1 MAAPLWMWAKCRWR
15 ASNMYYYELHMH
27 TSDTSRCG
35 KSPAAD
41 MVAAYK
47 QKGFTGVVVTDHLMN
62 VQSHA
67 EPETDWNRRVE
78 KQLAG
83 YYAALEA
90 GEKLGLTVYC
100 GWELTYQDNAEDYL
114 TLGLSP
120 QFLYDHPWLERY
132 DIEKYRDAVH
142 AAGGILVRAHP
153 YRRAWYIKKPYVER
167 EGIADA
173 IEVFNGGN
181 SSQEENDM
189 ALAYAQKHN
198 MPMTGGSDAHHVDET
213 ARGYIALE
221 KKAESY
227 AELCEAIRTGKA
239 IVMHK

>member
-1 MAAPLWMWAKCRWR
+1 
-15 ASNMYYYELHMH
+15 MYYYELHMH

-35 KSPAAD
+35 RSPAAD

-189 ALAYAQKHN
+189 ALAYSQKHN

-221 KKAESY
+221 KKVESY
-227 AELCEAIRTGKA
+227 AELCEVIRTGKA

>member
-1 MAAPLWMWAKCRWR
+1 
-15 ASNMYYYELHMH
+15 MYYYELHMH

-35 KSPAAD
+35 RSPAAD

-83 YYAALEA
+83 YYAALKA

>member
-1 MAAPLWMWAKCRWR
+1 
-15 ASNMYYYELHMH
+15 MYYYELHMH

-35 KSPAAD
+35 RSPAAD

-90 GEKLGLTVYC
+90 GEKLGLAVYC

>member
-1 MAAPLWMWAKCRWR
+1 
-15 ASNMYYYELHMH
+15 
-27 TSDTSRCG
+27 
-35 KSPAAD
+35 

-67 EPETDWNRRVE
+67 EPEIDWNRRVE

-181 SSQEENDM
+181 SSQEANDM

>member
-1 MAAPLWMWAKCRWR
+1 
-15 ASNMYYYELHMH
+15 MYYYELHMH

-35 KSPAAD
+35 RSPAAD

-67 EPETDWNRRVE
+67 EPEIDWNRRVE

-153 YRRAWYIKKPYVER
+153 YRRAWYSKKPYVER

>member
-1 MAAPLWMWAKCRWR
+1 
-15 ASNMYYYELHMH
+15 MYYYELHMY

-35 KSPAAD
+35 RSPAAD

>member
-1 MAAPLWMWAKCRWR
+1 
-15 ASNMYYYELHMH
+15 MYYYELHMH

-35 KSPAAD
+35 RSPAAD

-213 ARGYIALE
+213 ARGYSALE

>member
-1 MAAPLWMWAKCRWR
+1 
-15 ASNMYYYELHMH
+15 MYYYELHMH

-213 ARGYIALE
+213 ARGYFALE

>member
-1 MAAPLWMWAKCRWR
+1 
-15 ASNMYYYELHMH
+15 MYYYELHMH

-35 KSPAAD
+35 RSPAAD

-153 YRRAWYIKKPYVER
+153 YRRAWYIKKPYVEH

>member
-1 MAAPLWMWAKCRWR
+1 
-15 ASNMYYYELHMH
+15 MYYYELHMH

-35 KSPAAD
+35 RSLAAD

-213 ARGYIALE
+213 ARGDIALE

>member
-1 MAAPLWMWAKCRWR
+1 MA
-15 ASNMYYYELHMH
+15 YYYELHMH
-27 TSDTSRCG
+27 TAETSRCAR
-35 KSPAAD
+35 SSAAD
-41 MVAAYK
+41 MVAAYH
-47 QKGFTGVVVTDHLMN
+47 QKGFTGVVVSDHLMN

-67 EPETDWNRRVE
+67 EPEKDWHARVE

-90 GEKLGLTVYC
+90 GKKLGIEVYC
-100 GWELTYQDNAEDYL
+100 GWELTYLDNTEDYV

-120 QFLYDHPWLERY
+120 QFLLDHPWLEQY

-167 EGIADA
+167 EGVADA

-181 SSQEENDM
+181 SNAEENER
-189 ALAYAQKHN
+189 ALQYAQAHH

-221 KKAESY
+221 QRADSY
-227 AELCEAIRTGKA
+227 AALCAAIREGKA
-239 IVMHK
+239 IVMHP

>member
-1 MAAPLWMWAKCRWR
+1 
-15 ASNMYYYELHMH
+15 MYYYELHMH

-35 KSPAAD
+35 RSPAAD

-47 QKGFTGVVVTDHLMN
+47 QKGFTGVVVPDHLMN

-132 DIEKYRDAVH
+132 DIERYRDAVH

>member
-1 MAAPLWMWAKCRWR
+1 
-15 ASNMYYYELHMH
+15 MYYYELHMH

-35 KSPAAD
+35 RSPAAD

-67 EPETDWNRRVE
+67 EPETDWNRCVE

>member
-1 MAAPLWMWAKCRWR
+1 
-15 ASNMYYYELHMH
+15 MYYYELHMH

-35 KSPAAD
+35 RSPAAD

-90 GEKLGLTVYC
+90 GKKLGLTVYC

-132 DIEKYRDAVH
+132 DIERYRDAVH

-198 MPMTGGSDAHHVDET
+198 MPMTGGSDVHHVDET
-213 ARGYIALE
+213 ARGYISLE

>member
-1 MAAPLWMWAKCRWR
+1 
-15 ASNMYYYELHMH
+15 MYYYELHMH

-35 KSPAAD
+35 RSPAAD

-67 EPETDWNRRVE
+67 EPEPDWNRRVE

-132 DIEKYRDAVH
+132 DIERYRDAVH

>member
-1 MAAPLWMWAKCRWR
+1 
-15 ASNMYYYELHMH
+15 MYYYELHMH

-35 KSPAAD
+35 RSPAAD
-41 MVAAYK
+41 MVAAYR

-132 DIEKYRDAVH
+132 DIERYRDAVH

-167 EGIADA
+167 EGISDA

>member
-1 MAAPLWMWAKCRWR
+1 
-15 ASNMYYYELHMH
+15 MYYYELHMH
-27 TSDTSRCG
+27 TSDTSLCG

>member
-1 MAAPLWMWAKCRWR
+1 
-15 ASNMYYYELHMH
+15 MYYYELHMH

-35 KSPAAD
+35 RSPAAD

-213 ARGYIALE
+213 AHGYIALE

>member
-1 MAAPLWMWAKCRWR
+1 
-15 ASNMYYYELHMH
+15 MYYYELHMH

-114 TLGLSP
+114 TLGLSS

>member
-1 MAAPLWMWAKCRWR
+1 
-15 ASNMYYYELHMH
+15 MYYYELHMH

-67 EPETDWNRRVE
+67 ETETDWNRRVE

-227 AELCEAIRTGKA
+227 EELCEAIRTGKA

>member
-1 MAAPLWMWAKCRWR
+1 
-15 ASNMYYYELHMH
+15 MYYYELHMH
-27 TSDTSRCG
+27 TAESSRCAR
-35 KSPAAD
+35 SSAAD

-47 QKGFTGVVVTDHLMN
+47 EKGFTGVVVSDHLMN

-67 EPETDWNRRVE
+67 RDEVVWEKRVD

-83 YYAALEA
+83 YFAAKEA
-90 GEKLGLTVYC
+90 GNKLGIEVYC
-100 GWELTYQDNAEDYL
+100 GWELTYRDNGEDYV

-120 QFLYDHPWLERY
+120 QFLYDNPWCETW

-153 YRRAWYIKKPYVER
+153 YRQAWYIHTPCVER
-167 EGIADA
+167 EGVADA

-181 SSQEENDM
+181 SSQEENDK
-189 ALAYAQKHN
+189 ALAYAKVHN

-213 ARGYIALE
+213 ARGYIGLDE
-221 KKAESY
+221 KAESY
-227 AELCEAIRTGKA
+227 AALCEAIKSGRA
-239 IVMHK
+239 HVMHK

>member
-1 MAAPLWMWAKCRWR
+1 
-15 ASNMYYYELHMH
+15 MYYYELHMH

-35 KSPAAD
+35 RSPAAD

-167 EGIADA
+167 EAIADA

>member
-1 MAAPLWMWAKCRWR
+1 
-15 ASNMYYYELHMH
+15 MYYYELHMH

-35 KSPAAD
+35 RSPAAD

-62 VQSHA
+62 VQSPA